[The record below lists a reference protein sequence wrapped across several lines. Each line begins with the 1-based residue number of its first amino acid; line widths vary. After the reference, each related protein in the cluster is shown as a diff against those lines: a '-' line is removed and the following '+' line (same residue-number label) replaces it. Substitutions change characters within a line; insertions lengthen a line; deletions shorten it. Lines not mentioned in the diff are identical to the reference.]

1 MLILEQIAI
10 GVAIGI
16 TVLSVGGIG
25 GFVLAMR
32 GQVSQHEQWIKTA
45 DVTMSRHE
53 TEISCQKEKCADHA
67 RFFGEVSGSLKYLK
81 EAVDDIR
88 GINRGE

>member
-1 MLILEQIAI
+1 MIVLEQIAI
-10 GVAIGI
+10 GIAIGI

-32 GQVSQHEQWIKTA
+32 GQVSQHEQWIKIT
-45 DVTMSRHE
+45 DKTIERHE
-53 TEISCQKEKCADHA
+53 SEISLQKEKCANHA
-67 RFFGEVSGSLKYLK
+67 HFFGEVSESLKYLK
-81 EAVDDIR
+81 EGLDDLR